1 MTLNFEPIHAIHAK
15 KGTTV
20 HHEQQNWEVGERREN
35 GRIIILRRGKREKV
49 VRGNTM
55 VGRLASTRAHA

>member
-1 MTLNFEPIHAIHAK
+1 MTIHFEAIHAIHAK

-20 HHEQQNWEVGERREN
+20 HHEQQNWTVGDRREN

-49 VRGNTM
+49 IRGNTM
-55 VGRLASTRAHA
+55 VGRIVGGRA